1 MAGHGGGAW
10 KVAYA
15 DFVTAMM
22 AFFLVM
28 WITAQSKEV
37 KKAIAEYFRD
47 PYMATSAIPGEK
59 AGSGRRGDSWN
70 MKSAKH
76 PGRGRG
82 LDHGPNPSVGDG
94 EEEQRT
100 RANLLVLH
108 DGTSPNDGSVVA
120 FAEDSAELNEKGR
133 QRLRNLVPKLLGKPN
148 KIEIRGHASKR
159 PLPPDS
165 PYDDAWQI
173 SFARCLAIMKYL
185 EQEGVEP
192 ARIRLSQAG
201 VFEPLTLRAEMEKQ
215 VQNSRVEV
223 YLLGEFTED
232 FAGTPEERAQQ
243 FKAP

>member
-1 MAGHGGGAW
+1 MAGKGGGAW

-70 MKSAKH
+70 MKPARH

-82 LDHGPNPSVGDG
+82 LDRGPNPSIGDG
-94 EEEQRT
+94 EEDERT
-100 RANLLVLH
+100 RASLLVLH
-108 DGTSPNDGSVVA
+108 DGISPNDGSVLA
-120 FAEDSAELNEKGR
+120 FAEDSAELNEKAR
-133 QRLRNLVPKLLGKPN
+133 QRLKRLVPKLLGKSN
-148 KIEIRGHASKR
+148 KIEIRGHASQR

-165 PYDDAWQI
+165 PYRDAWQI
-173 SFARCLAIMKYL
+173 SFARCLTIKKYL
-185 EQEGVEP
+185 EQEGGEP

-215 VQNSRVEV
+215 VHNSRVEV
-223 YLLGEFTED
+223 YLLGELTED
-232 FAGTPEERAQQ
+232 LAGTPEERAQR
-243 FKAP
+243 FRSP

>member
-1 MAGHGGGAW
+1 MAGKGGGAW

-47 PYMATSAIPGEK
+47 PYMAVSAVPGEK
-59 AGSGRRGDSWN
+59 AGSGKRGDSWN
-70 MKSAKH
+70 LKPAKH
-76 PGRGRG
+76 PGKGRG
-82 LDHGPNPSVGDG
+82 LDHGPNPSIGDG

-108 DGTSPNDGSVVA
+108 DGSSPNDGSMVA

-133 QRLRNLVPKLLGKPN
+133 QRLRRLVPKLLGKPN
-148 KIEIRGHASKR
+148 KIEIRGHASQR
-159 PLPPDS
+159 PLPADS
-165 PYDDAWQI
+165 PYHDAWQI
-173 SFARCLAIMKYL
+173 SFARCLAIMRYL

-232 FAGTPEERAQQ
+232 FAGTPEERAQR
-243 FKAP
+243 FKGP